1 MVESPE
7 RCTRLP
13 VRIAAKNVKFHSNPI
28 RADQFIVETA
38 GLRDDNQDRED
49 IRKLFQ

>member
-13 VRIAAKNVKFHSNPI
+13 VRIAAKSVKFRSSLI
-28 RADQFIVETA
+28 QADPYIAENA
-38 GLRDDNQDRED
+38 GPRDERKEED
-49 IRKLFQ
+49 TRKLI